1 MTLLALGATAACAG
15 TSAPPAASPAPA
27 GPRAN
32 EAAVAFMSGMIHHHA
47 QALVMAEWAASHDA
61 SPTIQ
66 TLSGRIFISQTDE
79 IGLMQTW
86 LQDVGEPVPEPNPR
100 GMRMVMNG
108 IEHDMLMPGML
119 TDAQLEELDRA
130 RGAEFDRLFI
140 TFMIQH
146 HYGAISMVETLFAS
160 HGGTADERIYKFAS
174 DVFADQTSE
183 IDRMENMLAL
193 MAPAAARP

>member
-1 MTLLALGATAACAG
+1 M
-15 TSAPPAASPAPA
+15 
-27 GPRAN
+27 AN

-47 QALVMAEWAASHDA
+47 QALVMAEWAPSHDA

-66 TLSGRIFISQTDE
+66 TLSRRIFISQTDE

-86 LQDVGEPVPEPNPR
+86 LQDVGESVPEPNPR

-108 IEHDMLMPGML
+108 VEHDMLMPGML
-119 TDAQLEELDRA
+119 TDAQLGELDRA

-160 HGGTADERIYKFAS
+160 RGGTADERIYKFAS

-183 IDRMENMLAL
+183 IDRMENMLAQ